1 MYQLTKNG
9 VRRLSDNADIPES
22 LANRDWR
29 KYQVWIS
36 EGNEPEPMEII
47 DPWIAKRQERN
58 LVLQS
63 SDWSVKADVPLTEG
77 RKNEWRTYR
86 QSLRDLPQIYPDEN
100 NIIWPDPPE

>member
-1 MYQLTKNG
+1 MYQLIENG

-22 LANRDWR
+22 LANKDWR
-29 KYQVWIS
+29 KYQKWLD
-36 EGNEPEPMEII
+36 EGNTPQPMEII
-47 DPWIAKRQERN
+47 DSWIMKRIERN

-86 QSLRDLPQIYPDEN
+86 QALRDLPATYPDAN
-100 NIIWPDPPE
+100 NIIWPNPPE